1 MGRMRN
7 RTFKKGITKWRRVTL
22 LMVRDEKRL
31 QGIDMMSDEKIE
43 EYNKQGN
50 QQVAAMVISTKM
62 SDSCARQSQPSL
74 S

>member
-1 MGRMRN
+1 
-7 RTFKKGITKWRRVTL
+7 
-22 LMVRDEKRL
+22 MVRDEKRL